1 MIVLSRFRFLVL
13 SLITNCLF
21 LSVLLL
27 SVAKEPNQPA
37 SCYYCIKITCNNKCY
52 TKITMGVADYSK
64 RQLKTIR
71 FPFQEHRSKPHPS
84 IMSSRELLI
93 SSPRCT
99 CTDAS
104 DYARSLLCATLLI
117 GSVAMQ

>member
-1 MIVLSRFRFLVL
+1 
-13 SLITNCLF
+13 
-21 LSVLLL
+21 
-27 SVAKEPNQPA
+27 
-37 SCYYCIKITCNNKCY
+37 
-52 TKITMGVADYSK
+52 MGVADYSK

-104 DYARSLLCATLLI
+104 DYVRSLLCATLLV
-117 GSVAMQ
+117 GSVAMQCWSLTSFITQASSRPAFLNLFLPQHPFWSRLSSPAPHAIGQHLVTIRIK

>member
-37 SCYYCIKITCNNKCY
+37 SCYYFIKITCNNKCY
-52 TKITMGVADYSK
+52 T
-64 RQLKTIR
+64 
-71 FPFQEHRSKPHPS
+71 
-84 IMSSRELLI
+84 
-93 SSPRCT
+93 
-99 CTDAS
+99 
-104 DYARSLLCATLLI
+104 
-117 GSVAMQ
+117 